1 MPETGSIV
9 MGARVPR
16 QLHARLIV
24 EQRRIA
30 KLTGIEPSL
39 NEIVRMLLE
48 KGLEAS
54 GRKRH
59 G

>member
-1 MPETGSIV
+1 MAETGSIV

-16 QLHARLIV
+16 QLHARLVV

-39 NEIVRMLLE
+39 NEVVQMLLE
-48 KGLEAS
+48 RGLDANRS
-54 GRKRH
+54 KR

>member
-1 MPETGSIV
+1 

-16 QLHARLIV
+16 QLHARLVV

-39 NEIVRMLLE
+39 NEVVQMLLE
-48 KGLEAS
+48 RGLDANRS
-54 GRKRH
+54 KR

>member
-1 MPETGSIV
+1 